1 MNVVLAVS
9 CADVFAFD
17 MYFMNLTFSSDS
29 LPQMHSIAAVETVQ
43 SSGKICILDIDV
55 QGVRSVKKSSLEPLY
70 LFIAPPSMDA
80 LEARLRGRATEKEED
95 ILKRLGN
102 AQAEVDYGLEEGNFD
117 RVFTNDDLD
126 QTFED
131 LDAAF
136 RDWYP
141 HLAGS
146 SSSPKKEADA
156 SAAAAPVI
164 ETPVCTVTLKIEFEP
179 SKKDQ
184 KDELY
189 DLLNKVSKRKAAAID
204 KLRKSA
210 AAVSRLAAQ
219 DSPSKG
225 DDKAGAS
232 RAVKPGFL
240 NKEKKEPGFFKRLYE
255 RTIGPNSLFMMLAPI
270 AKNYVIFF
278 GTVAFMHFQ
287 GQQLALPP
295 PV

>member
-1 MNVVLAVS
+1 M
-9 CADVFAFD
+9 C
-17 MYFMNLTFSSDS
+17 
-29 LPQMHSIAAVETVQ
+29 LPSPQFNSIAAVETVQ

-102 AQAEVDYGLEEGNFD
+102 AQAELDYGLEEGNFD

-141 HLAGS
+141 HLAGGGG
-146 SSSPKKEADA
+146 SSPSSHKKVAGG
-156 SAAAAPVI
+156 I

-184 KDELY
+184 KDGLY
-189 DLLNKVSKRKAAAID
+189 DLLNRASKRKAAAID

-210 AAVSRLAAQ
+210 AAVSRLSAQ
-219 DSPSKG
+219 ESPSKG
-225 DDKAGAS
+225 SDQASS

-240 NKEKKEPGFFKRLYE
+240 NKEKKEAGFFKRLYE
-255 RTIGPNSLFMMLAPI
+255 RTVGPNSLFMMLAPV

-278 GTVAFMHFQ
+278 GTVVFMHFQ

>member
-1 MNVVLAVS
+1 MR
-9 CADVFAFD
+9 
-17 MYFMNLTFSSDS
+17 
-29 LPQMHSIAAVETVQ
+29 SIAAVETVQ

-232 RAVKPGFL
+232 QAVKPGFL

>member
-1 MNVVLAVS
+1 MTDLHKSHIFITS
-9 CADVFAFD
+9 CCC
-17 MYFMNLTFSSDS
+17 S
-29 LPQMHSIAAVETVQ
+29 QKHSIAAVETVQ

-102 AQAEVDYGLEEGNFD
+102 AQAELDYGLEEGNFD

-146 SSSPKKEADA
+146 SSSPKKEAD
-156 SAAAAPVI
+156 AAPVI

-240 NKEKKEPGFFKRLYE
+240 NKEKKEAGFLKRLYE

>member
-1 MNVVLAVS
+1 M
-9 CADVFAFD
+9 AF
-17 MYFMNLTFSSDS
+17 FGKESHQLSPLSP
-29 LPQMHSIAAVETVQ
+29 PQTKHTRSIAAVETVQ

-70 LFIAPPSMDA
+70 LFVAPPSMDA

-102 AQAEVDYGLEEGNFD
+102 AQAELDYGLEEGNFD

-126 QTFED
+126 RTLED

-136 RDWYP
+136 REWYP
-141 HLAGS
+141 HLAGGGGGSSSSS
-146 SSSPKKEADA
+146 SSSPEKGADA
-156 SAAAAPVI
+156 AEAAAAPAVEI
-164 ETPVCTVTLKIEFEP
+164 PVCTVTLRIEFEP
-179 SKKDQ
+179 SRKDR
-184 KDELY
+184 KDGLY

-204 KLRKSA
+204 RLRKSA
-210 AAVSRLAAQ
+210 AAVSRLSAQ
-219 DSPSKG
+219 DSPSKEG
-225 DDKAGAS
+225 DKAGS

-240 NKEKKEPGFFKRLYE
+240 NKEKKEAGFFKRLYE
-255 RTIGPNSLFMMLAPI
+255 RTIGPNSLFVMIAPI